1 MKLSDVGA
9 TPRKSERVFYQTYVS
24 FFAGFLCRF
33 IPL

>member
-1 MKLSDVGA
+1 MKLRHEGA
-9 TPRKSERVFYQTYVS
+9 TPWQLEQVFYQNYVS